1 MKFVQADFKGH
12 NPGHYSPGVISHG
25 LLYVSGQLSI
35 NPDTREVCTGDIR
48 AHTRQALDNMRRV
61 LDAAGVSR
69 NNVVMCRVYTP
80 SPEYWPRLTKS
91 TQRFLVNTV
100 PPAWW
105 CPRRT
110 CTLGVWS
117 KSSAWLKCPRA
128 TTLKTKSHRYICV
141 FLQTKVSQP

>member
-35 NPDTREVCTGDIR
+35 NPDTRAVCTGDIH

-80 SPEYWPRLTKS
+80 SPEYWPAINEEYAAFFGEHRPARVVVS
-91 TQRFLVNTV
+91 TSELHFGCLVE
-100 PPAWW
+100 
-105 CPRRT
+105 
-110 CTLGVWS
+110 
-117 KSSAWLKCPRA
+117 
-128 TTLKTKSHRYICV
+128 IECV
-141 FLQTKVSQP
+141 AEMPESNDSEH